1 MIWIHLYYIQS
12 TWTQAWTQIL
22 WSIQKVNI
30 YDYPYISDNAS
41 IRTKIT
47 HSIHW
52 LQCSH
57 TTPTCIHINVANQS
71 CFIWYFILFFL
82 WFERF
87 TPSLLISRILRD
99 KNLQIDGPL
108 LNWFRT
114 FLYQHTGS
122 REGYWSHLRGL
133 NRDSSQVVRSMYM
146 SLFFAL
152 ASFQNLQWLKS
163 YLLCLYFHHWLF
175 IGLQAHNLFN
185 KKNLDQKLSP

>member
-1 MIWIHLYYIQS
+1 MNIWSQYICI
-12 TWTQAWTQIL
+12 TY
-22 WSIQKVNI
+22 KVQYTYTVYSESYFCI
-30 YDYPYISDNAS
+30 ASHIALPWLDDYPYISDNAS

-57 TTPTCIHINVANQS
+57 TTPTCIHINVAYQS

-82 WFERF
+82 CFERF

-108 LNWFRT
+108 LNWLRT

-133 NRDSSQVVRSMYM
+133 NRDSSQVVRPMYM

-152 ASFQNLQWLKS
+152 VSFQNLQWLKS

-175 IGLQAHNLFN
+175 IGL
-185 KKNLDQKLSP
+185 